1 MSASGQAMEFEALK
15 FRRAPVV
22 RTVSILIGV
31 GLPVLAAAFM
41 VAATSDGSSQI
52 GLKAAAMLTA
62 TGWAGYLAM
71 VGMLL
76 SVGR

>member
-1 MSASGQAMEFEALK
+1 MSASGPTVEFEALK

-22 RTVSILIGV
+22 GTVSVLIGV
-31 GLPVLAAAFM
+31 ALPVLAAAFM

-62 TGWAGYLAM
+62 TAGP
-71 VGMLL
+71 GTWRWWECFCP
-76 SVGR
+76 SGR